1 MKKIKIELARQGN
14 FIVAILLIHF
24 LFFGYI
30 ANVIDVYERV
40 SAEVDI
46 FQSVKSFVDIIFLN
60 KILFGPASYLS
71 TLILIAIVFFLAFRE
86 TFFEYGLRNSIML
99 VPIIIGMSWLW
110 SWFINGFNLTIIPL
124 FFITLDGY
132 LTIISLLGINFATA
146 ILASILKQRY
156 KEYKKKIEET
166 VII

>member
-24 LFFGYI
+24 IFFGYI
-30 ANVIDVYERV
+30 ANVIEIYELDL
-40 SAEVDI
+40 SQIYKE
-46 FQSVKSFVDIIFLN
+46 SKSFVDIIFLN
-60 KILFGPASYLS
+60 KILFSPASYLS

-110 SWFINGFNLTIIPL
+110 SWIINGFNLMIIPL
-124 FFITLDGY
+124 FFGTLDGY
-132 LTIISLLGINFATA
+132 LTIISLFGINFATA
-146 ILASILKQRY
+146 ILASILKQKY
-156 KEYKKKIEET
+156 KEYKTKIKET

>member
-1 MKKIKIELARQGN
+1 MKQIKIEFARQGN

-30 ANVIDVYERV
+30 ANVIEIYTAVPV
-40 SAEVDI
+40 EVHI
-46 FQSVKSFVDIIFLN
+46 FKQSKSFVDIIFLN
-60 KILFGPASYLS
+60 KILFSPASYLS

-110 SWFINGFNLTIIPL
+110 SWIINGFNLTIIPL

-146 ILASILKQRY
+146 ILASILKQKY
-156 KEYKKKIEET
+156 KEYKTKIEET
-166 VII
+166 VIM

>member
-1 MKKIKIELARQGN
+1 MKKIKIEFARQGN

-24 LFFGYI
+24 IFFGYI
-30 ANVIDVYERV
+30 ANVYTKITDPISTLSSIE
-40 SAEVDI
+40 I
-46 FQSVKSFVDIIFLN
+46 DIIFLN
-60 KILFGPASYLS
+60 KILFSPASYLS

-110 SWFINGFNLTIIPL
+110 SWIINGFNLTIIPL

-132 LTIISLLGINFATA
+132 LTIISLFGINLSTA
-146 ILASILKQRY
+146 ILATILKQKY
-156 KEYKKKIEET
+156 KEYKTSVAE
-166 VII
+166 II

>member
-24 LFFGYI
+24 IFFGYI
-30 ANVIDVYERV
+30 ANVIEIY
-40 SAEVDI
+40 EVDYSYI
-46 FQSVKSFVDIIFLN
+46 YEQSKSFVDIIFLN
-60 KILFGPASYLS
+60 KILFSPASYLS

-110 SWFINGFNLTIIPL
+110 SWIINGFNLTIIPL

-132 LTIISLLGINFATA
+132 LTIISLFGINFATA
-146 ILASILKQRY
+146 ILASILKHKY
-156 KEYKKKIEET
+156 KEYKTKIKET

>member
-1 MKKIKIELARQGN
+1 MKKIKIDLARQGN
-14 FIVAILLIHF
+14 FVVAILLIHF

-30 ANVIDVYERV
+30 ANVIEIYQRDLSYIYEE
-40 SAEVDI
+40 S
-46 FQSVKSFVDIIFLN
+46 KSFVDIIFLN
-60 KILFGPASYLS
+60 KILFSPASYLS

-110 SWFINGFNLTIIPL
+110 SWIINGFNLMIIPL
-124 FFITLDGY
+124 FFGTLDGY
-132 LTIISLLGINFATA
+132 LTIISLFGINFATA
-146 ILASILKQRY
+146 ILASILKQKY
-156 KEYKKKIEET
+156 KEYKTKIRET

>member
-24 LFFGYI
+24 IFFGYI
-30 ANVIDVYERV
+30 ANVIEIYQRDLSYIYEE
-40 SAEVDI
+40 S
-46 FQSVKSFVDIIFLN
+46 KSFVDIIFLN
-60 KILFGPASYLS
+60 KILFSPASYLS

-110 SWFINGFNLTIIPL
+110 SWIINGFNLMIIPL

-132 LTIISLLGINFATA
+132 LTIISLFGINFATA
-146 ILASILKQRY
+146 ILASILKQKY
-156 KEYKKKIEET
+156 KEYKTKIKET

>member
-24 LFFGYI
+24 IFFGYI
-30 ANVIDVYERV
+30 ANVIEIYQWDLSYIYE
-40 SAEVDI
+40 
-46 FQSVKSFVDIIFLN
+46 QSKSFEDIIFLN
-60 KILFGPASYLS
+60 KILFSPASYLS
-71 TLILIAIVFFLAFRE
+71 TLILIAIVFILAFRE

-110 SWFINGFNLTIIPL
+110 SWIINGFNLLIIPL

-146 ILASILKQRY
+146 ILASILKQKY
-156 KEYKKKIEET
+156 KEYKTKIKET

>member
-1 MKKIKIELARQGN
+1 MKKIKIEFARQGN

-24 LFFGYI
+24 IFFGYI
-30 ANVIDVYERV
+30 ANVIEIY
-40 SAEVDI
+40 EVDYSYI
-46 FQSVKSFVDIIFLN
+46 YEQSKSFVDIIFLN
-60 KILFGPASYLS
+60 KMLFNPASYLS

-110 SWFINGFNLTIIPL
+110 SWIINGFNLTIIPL
-124 FFITLDGY
+124 FFIRLDGY
-132 LTIISLLGINFATA
+132 LTIISILGINLGTA
-146 ILASILKQRY
+146 ILASILKQKY
-156 KEYKKKIEET
+156 KEYITKTKET

>member
-14 FIVAILLIHF
+14 FVVAILLIHF
-24 LFFGYI
+24 IFFGYI
-30 ANVIDVYERV
+30 ANVIEIYQRDLSYIYEE
-40 SAEVDI
+40 S
-46 FQSVKSFVDIIFLN
+46 KSFVDIIFLN
-60 KILFGPASYLS
+60 KILFNPASYLS
-71 TLILIAIVFFLAFRE
+71 IFILITIVFFLAFRE

-110 SWFINGFNLTIIPL
+110 SWIINGFNLTIIPL

-146 ILASILKQRY
+146 ILASILKQKY
-156 KEYKKKIEET
+156 KEYKTKIEET
-166 VII
+166 VIM